1 MSFASHF
8 RKENDSKRFLRKET
22 RCSGRSIKLGDK
34 HYDSL
39 ERKDV
44 AAFLKWDLTDERQYK
59 NEKFDCENF
68 ALRTMSNA
76 QIYFVDKFNI
86 NPAFGMCWVSGRKG
100 MHAINFY
107 IYKSHD
113 SIVYIEPQT
122 DEEYFL
128 NGERVRFLLM

>member
-1 MSFASHF
+1 M
-8 RKENDSKRFLRKET
+8 KRFLKKKT
-22 RCSGRSIKLGDK
+22 RCFGRNIKLGDK
-34 HYDSL
+34 NYNPL
-39 ERKDV
+39 ERNLV
-44 AAFLKWDLTDERQYK
+44 MAFLKWDLTDEHQYR

-76 QIYFVDKFNI
+76 QLYFVDKYDI

-100 MHAINFY
+100 MHAVNFY
-107 IYKSHD
+107 IHKSHD

-128 NGERVRFLLM
+128 RGERVRFVLM